1 MVDRMDLGQHLQKA
15 MAVTL
20 IVVDIDLR
28 EIGRNIIRRCRCIV
42 EGADRVFF
50 ITCLSKA
57 LSNMVV
63 SVVKFL

>member
-1 MVDRMDLGQHLQKA
+1 

-28 EIGRNIIRRCRCIV
+28 EIGKNIIRRCRGIV
-42 EGADRVFF
+42 EGADRVFL

-63 SVVKFL
+63 SGKISLILALFENEILIIL